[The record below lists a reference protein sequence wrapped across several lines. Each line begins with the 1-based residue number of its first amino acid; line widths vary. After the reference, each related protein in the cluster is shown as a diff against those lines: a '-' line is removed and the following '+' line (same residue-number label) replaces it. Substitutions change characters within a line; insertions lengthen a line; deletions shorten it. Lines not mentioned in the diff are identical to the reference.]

1 MSSRTATM
9 IVVPGDRRGD
19 RGGGVDIDGSLER
32 TDEWDISRELHS
44 FEATPSD
51 PVYPLGAV
59 VRTRGRV
66 KGEMSALTDTLAAR
80 TALTDAQADHIA
92 RLVGEWQ
99 LLADLAFADL
109 LLWVPIAVPSA
120 EAGSEPAF
128 LCVAQCRPTTGPTA
142 YQHDQVGVV
151 LRGPRLAALRTAFT
165 EARIFREVDP
175 DWDGDL
181 PIRREA
187 IPVNYGDKVIAVIG
201 RDANLASIRTPSQL
215 ELVYLQSAADLAG
228 MIADG
233 TFPAP
238 DSVEEGTGPRAGDGL
253 VRLEP
258 DGTIIYASPNAL
270 SAFNRLGVTGNILS
284 EPIDALT
291 STVADDPFDASDLA
305 GAVAEAIDG
314 GHPLSIEV
322 EGGGA
327 TVLFRALPLRPRGDT
342 LGALLLMQDVT
353 ELRRRD
359 RQILSKDATIR
370 EIHHRVKNN
379 LQTVAALLRLQA
391 RRVSVPEARGALEES
406 MRRVQSIALVHET
419 LSVSID
425 ESVDFD
431 EIVDRLLGMLSDV
444 MGSGSRV
451 RVQRKGSFGE
461 IPAEAATAL
470 VLVLTEL
477 VQNAIEHAFPEE
489 RDGTVSVVAER
500 IRGQLTV
507 QIVDDGVGLT
517 ADFPVERGD
526 RLGLQIV
533 RTLVAAELN
542 GTVEFERSAD
552 TGGTR
557 ATAVIPVG
565 RR

>member
-1 MSSRTATM
+1 
-9 IVVPGDRRGD
+9 
-19 RGGGVDIDGSLER
+19 
-32 TDEWDISRELHS
+32 
-44 FEATPSD
+44 
-51 PVYPLGAV
+51 
-59 VRTRGRV
+59 
-66 KGEMSALTDTLAAR
+66 MSALTDTLAAR
-80 TALTDAQADHIA
+80 TSLNDVQVDHIA

-109 LLWVPIAVPSA
+109 LLWVPVAVPAA
-120 EAGSEPAF
+120 EAGSVPAF

-142 YQHDQVGVV
+142 YQHDQVGMLQVGARV
-151 LRGPRLAALRTAFT
+151 APLRVAYA
-165 EARIFREVDP
+165 ESRIFREVDP

-187 IPVNYGDKVIAVIG
+187 IPVRCGDTVVAVIG
-201 RDANLASIRTPSQL
+201 RDANLASVRTPSQL

-228 MIADG
+228 MVADG
-233 TFPAP
+233 TFPAS
-238 DSVEEGTGPRAGDGL
+238 DSQLEEGAGPRVGDGL

-270 SAFNRLGVTGNILS
+270 SAFNRLGVSGNVLS

-305 GAVAEAIDG
+305 VAVAEAIDG
-314 GHPLSIEV
+314 GHPASIEV
-322 EGGGA
+322 DGGGA
-327 TVLFRALPLRPRGDT
+327 IILFRALPLRPRGET

-359 RQILSKDATIR
+359 RQIMSKDATIR

-391 RRVSVPEARGALEES
+391 RRVGVPAARVALEES

-431 EIVDRLLGMLSDV
+431 EIVDRLLVMLSDV
-444 MGSGSRV
+444 MGSESRV
-451 RVQRKGSFGE
+451 SVARDGSFGE
-461 IPAEAATAL
+461 VPAEIATAL
-470 VLVLTEL
+470 VLVMTEV
-477 VQNAIEHAFPEE
+477 VQNAIEHGFPDD
-489 RDGTVSVVAER
+489 RAGAVTVLAER
-500 IRGQLTV
+500 ERGQLSVTV
-507 QIVDDGVGLT
+507 RDNGVGIPPEFT
-517 ADFPVERGD
+517 GAKSD

-533 RTLVAAELN
+533 HTLVSAELN
-542 GTVEFERSAD
+542 GTVEFHRVGEA
-552 TGGTR
+552 GGTE
-557 ATAVIPVG
+557 AQLTLPLG
-565 RR
+565 PRRVRSG

>member
-1 MSSRTATM
+1 
-9 IVVPGDRRGD
+9 
-19 RGGGVDIDGSLER
+19 
-32 TDEWDISRELHS
+32 
-44 FEATPSD
+44 
-51 PVYPLGAV
+51 
-59 VRTRGRV
+59 
-66 KGEMSALTDTLAAR
+66 MSALTETLAAR
-80 TALTDAQADHIA
+80 TSLSDAQVDHIA

-99 LLADLAFADL
+99 LLSDLAFADL
-109 LLWVPIAVPSA
+109 LLWVPVAVPA
-120 EAGSEPAF
+120 MEAGSEPAF

-142 YQHDQVGVV
+142 YQHDQVGVL
-151 LRGPRLAALRTAFT
+151 LRGARVAPLRTAYT
-165 EARIFREVDP
+165 EARIYREVDP

-187 IPVNYGDKVIAVIG
+187 IPVRHEDEIIAVIG
-201 RDANLASIRTPSQL
+201 RDANLASVRTPSQL

-228 MIADG
+228 MVADG

-238 DSVEEGTGPRAGDGL
+238 DSRQEEGSGPRVGDGL

-270 SAFNRLGVTGNILS
+270 SAFNRLGVTGNVLS
-284 EPIDALT
+284 EPVDALT
-291 STVADDPFDASDLA
+291 GTVADDPFDAGDLA
-305 GAVAEAIDG
+305 SAVAEAIDG
-314 GHPLSIEV
+314 GHPASVEI

-327 TVLFRALPLRPRGDT
+327 IILFRALPLRPRGET

-359 RQILSKDATIR
+359 RQIMSKDATIR

-391 RRVSVPEARGALEES
+391 RRVSVPGAKAALEES

-419 LSVSID
+419 LSVSMD

-431 EIVDRLLGMLSDV
+431 EVVDRLLMMLSDV
-444 MGSGSRV
+444 MGSRARV
-451 RVQRKGSFGE
+451 SVLREGSFGD

-477 VQNAIEHAFPEE
+477 VQNAIEHAFPDE
-489 RDGTVSVVAER
+489 RTGVVTVRALRGRGELSV
-500 IRGQLTV
+500 T
-507 QIVDDGVGLT
+507 IVDDGVGLPE
-517 ADFPVERGD
+517 DFITERND

-533 RTLVAAELN
+533 RTLVSAELN
-542 GTVEFERSAD
+542 GTVEFHQHD
-552 TGGTR
+552 GTGGT
-557 ATAVIPVG
+557 AAVLVMPLG
-565 RR
+565 RRARVGG

>member
-1 MSSRTATM
+1 
-9 IVVPGDRRGD
+9 
-19 RGGGVDIDGSLER
+19 
-32 TDEWDISRELHS
+32 
-44 FEATPSD
+44 
-51 PVYPLGAV
+51 
-59 VRTRGRV
+59 
-66 KGEMSALTDTLAAR
+66 MSALTDTLAAR
-80 TALTDAQADHIA
+80 TSLSDAQVDHIA

-109 LLWVPIAVPSA
+109 LLWVPVAVPAA
-120 EAGSEPAF
+120 EAGSVPAF

-142 YQHDQVGVV
+142 YQHDQVGVL
-151 LRGPRLAALRTAFT
+151 LRGERVGPLRTAYS
-165 EARIFREVDP
+165 ESRIFREVDP

-187 IPVNYGDKVIAVIG
+187 IPVKHEKQVIAVIG
-201 RDANLASIRTPSQL
+201 RDANLASVRTPSQL

-233 TFPAP
+233 TFPAA
-238 DSVEEGTGPRAGDGL
+238 DSSETEGSGPRVGDGL

-270 SAFNRLGVTGNILS
+270 SAFNRLGVTGNVLS
-284 EPIDALT
+284 EPVDALT
-291 STVADDPFDASDLA
+291 STVADDPFDAGDLA
-305 GAVAEAIDG
+305 AAVADAIDG
-314 GHPLSIEV
+314 GHPASIEI

-327 TVLFRALPLRPRGDT
+327 VILFRALPLRPRGET

-359 RQILSKDATIR
+359 RQIMSKDATIR

-391 RRVSVPEARGALEES
+391 RRVSVPGARAALEES

-431 EIVDRLLGMLSDV
+431 EIVDRLLVMLSDV
-444 MGSGSRV
+444 MGSANRIAV
-451 RVQRKGSFGE
+451 RRTGSFGE
-461 IPAEAATAL
+461 IPAEVATAL

-477 VQNAIEHAFPEE
+477 VQNAIEHAFPDD
-489 RDGTVSVVAER
+489 RKGTVSVTAER
-500 IRGQLTV
+500 ARGQLTV
-507 QIVDDGVGLT
+507 EIVDDGIGLP
-517 ADFPVERGD
+517 ADFTGQPND

-533 RTLVAAELN
+533 RTLVSAELN
-542 GTVEFERSAD
+542 GTVEFRGHAD
-552 TGGTR
+552 TRGTCAR
-557 ATAVIPVG
+557 VEMPLG
-565 RR
+565 RRGRIGG

>member
-1 MSSRTATM
+1 
-9 IVVPGDRRGD
+9 
-19 RGGGVDIDGSLER
+19 
-32 TDEWDISRELHS
+32 
-44 FEATPSD
+44 
-51 PVYPLGAV
+51 
-59 VRTRGRV
+59 
-66 KGEMSALTDTLAAR
+66 MSALTDTLAAR
-80 TALTDAQADHIA
+80 TSLSDAQVDHIA

-99 LLADLAFADL
+99 LLSDLAFADL
-109 LLWVPIAVPSA
+109 LLWVPVAIPAA
-120 EAGSEPAF
+120 EAGSVPAF

-142 YQHDQVGVV
+142 YQHDQVGVL
-151 LRGPRLAALRTAFT
+151 LRGDRVAPLRVAYN
-165 EARIFREVDP
+165 EGRIFREVDP

-187 IPVNYGDKVIAVIG
+187 IPVRDGSDIIAVIG
-201 RDANLASIRTPSQL
+201 RDANLASVRTPSQL
-215 ELVYLQSAADLAG
+215 ELVYLQSAADLAA
-228 MIADG
+228 MVADG

-238 DSVEEGTGPRAGDGL
+238 DSRQEEGSGPRVGDGL

-270 SAFNRLGVTGNILS
+270 SCFNRLGVTGNVLG

-291 STVADDPFDASDLA
+291 STVVDDPFDASDLA
-305 GAVAEAIDG
+305 GAVADAIDG
-314 GHPLSIEV
+314 GHPASVEI

-327 TVLFRALPLRPRGDT
+327 IILFRAMPLRPRGET

-391 RRVSVPEARGALEES
+391 RRVSVPGARAALEES

-425 ESVDFD
+425 ETVDFD
-431 EIVDRLLGMLSDV
+431 EIVDRLLVMLSDV
-444 MGSGSRV
+444 AGSGSRV
-451 RVQRKGSFGE
+451 TVERDGSFGVV
-461 IPAEAATAL
+461 PAEMATAL

-477 VQNAIEHAFPEE
+477 VQNAIEHAFPDE
-489 RDGTVSVVAER
+489 RPGKVSVRALR
-500 IRGQLTV
+500 QRGELRVT
-507 QIVDDGVGLT
+507 IVDDGIGLPD
-517 ADFPVERGD
+517 DFTSERSD

-533 RTLVAAELN
+533 RTLVSAELN
-542 GTVEFERSAD
+542 GTVEFGRHDES
-552 TGGTR
+552 GGTD
-557 ATAVIPVG
+557 AVVVMPLG
-565 RR
+565 RRSRVGG